1 MTIGRVAAAALWIGG
16 VLLGSFSERP
26 AARVPRLV
34 DGFHV
39 LSADFHVHSFP
50 GDGALPPWT
59 LAREARRRG
68 LDVIALTNHNHM
80 LSWPIA
86 RWFAA
91 ATPDVLLLPGQEV
104 TTPAYHMT
112 AVGISSTVPWDRS
125 AARVAAAVHAQG
137 GVVILAHPDSRAAD
151 AIGAA
156 FAEVDGI
163 ESAHPARH
171 AAARTARELDDAVV
185 EATRVHPGIA
195 QIGASDFHYLAPLG
209 VCRTFVFVR
218 EVTPSGVIEAI
229 RAGRTVGCDALGQTY
244 GEARLIADVASDC
257 AAASGASAGVQ
268 RQLNR
273 IAVVSAWFGALGLT
287 LFGPRRAL
295 Q

>member
-1 MTIGRVAAAALWIGG
+1 MTIARVAAAVLWIGG

-26 AARVPRLV
+26 VVSAPRVV

-39 LSADFHVHSFP
+39 LAGDFHVHSFP

-59 LAREARRRG
+59 LAREARRHG

-80 LSWPIA
+80 LSWRIA

-91 ATPDVLLLPGQEV
+91 ATPDVLLLPGEEV

-112 AVGISSTVPWDRS
+112 AVGISRTVPWDRS

-137 GVVILAHPDSRAAD
+137 GVAIVAHPDSRAAE

-156 FAEVDGI
+156 FADVDGI

-171 AAARTARELDDAVV
+171 GSGRIARELDDAVV
-185 EATRVHPGIA
+185 AATRIHPGIA
-195 QIGASDFHYLAPLG
+195 QIGASDFHYLAPIG
-209 VCRTFVFVR
+209 ICRTYVFAR
-218 EVTPSGVIEAI
+218 EISGAGVVEAI
-229 RAGRTVGCDALGQTY
+229 RAGRTVGCDARGETY
-244 GEARLIADVASDC
+244 GDPRLVAQVAGEC
-257 AAASGASAGVQ
+257 AAASAASGGVQ
-268 RQLNR
+268 PHLNR
-273 IAVVSAWFGALGLT
+273 IAMASAWLGALGLT
-287 LFGPRRAL
+287 LLGSRRT
-295 Q
+295 